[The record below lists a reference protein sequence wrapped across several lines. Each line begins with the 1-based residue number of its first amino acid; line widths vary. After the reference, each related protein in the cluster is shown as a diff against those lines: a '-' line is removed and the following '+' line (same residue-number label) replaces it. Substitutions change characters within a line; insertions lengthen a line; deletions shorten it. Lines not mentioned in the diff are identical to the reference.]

1 MEMKEL
7 LKSRRGFSLVEI
19 TIALV
24 IGAVGLLAL
33 AGILVYTMQSNRQAT
48 DISIATS
55 LARQKIE
62 KIKLT
67 DFNYVVGETE
77 TGLDANGVSI
87 LGQEGKYIRVT
98 NVVADAAGPNTKTIT
113 VTVYYGGD
121 TSNDAKRAQ
130 ITTIIYP

>member
-1 MEMKEL
+1 MEIKRIL
-7 LKSRRGFSLVEI
+7 HNQRGFSLVEI
-19 TIALV
+19 TVALV
-24 IGAVGLLAL
+24 IGAIGLLAL
-33 AGILVYTMQSNRQAT
+33 AGILVYAMQTNRQAT

-67 DFNYVVGETE
+67 DYNYVNDETE

-87 LGQEGKYIRVT
+87 AGQEGKFIRVT
-98 NVVADAAGPNTKTIT
+98 DITANAAGPNTKTVV

>member
-1 MEMKEL
+1 MEMKYLFKE
-7 LKSRRGFSLVEI
+7 RRGFSLVEI

-67 DFNYVVGETE
+67 DYNYVVGETE

-87 LGQEGKYIRVT
+87 AGQEGKYIRVT
-98 NVVADAAGPNTKTIT
+98 SVVADAAGPNTKTIT
-113 VTVYYGGD
+113 VTVYYGGN
-121 TSNDAKRAQ
+121 TSNEAKRAQ